1 MEFDSDEQIFFE
13 IDRSSL
19 PFWNVRK
26 KGKEEEKNK
35 KREKNKRNANIHHKA
50 DL

>member
-19 PFWNVRK
+19 PFWKVSLRRK
-26 KGKEEEKNK
+26 KGKEEEKNE
-35 KREKNKRNANIHHKA
+35 KREREKQA
-50 DL
+50 